1 MGRVKE
7 LWQEQREHEF
17 NMMLDE
23 GCARAPYHSAKP
35 PYANRIDSIQ
45 PIISKTET
53 INTGEE
59 ILTIDTVT
67 GEIIVTGDAH
77 DIEKIKT
84 TKIKALSILKP
95 SDFCSINGT
104 WEAKR
109 DGLIKILSSLP
120 ISYQWEIKTSELTT
134 THAKT
139 HGILTVQVGS
149 ITRQSDGIGLC
160 EPQEMRGNKTMH
172 IMSATSE
179 TRALK
184 RAIETLFGGLINYYV
199 IHHLEAA

>member
-1 MGRVKE
+1 MGRMKE
-7 LWQEQREHEF
+7 LWAQQQEEEF
-17 NMMLDE
+17 NTMLREDSSSS
-23 GCARAPYHSAKP
+23 PYHSAKP
-35 PYANRIDSIQ
+35 NYANRISAVPPVIV
-45 PIISKTET
+45 KTAS

-59 ILTIDTVT
+59 ILTIDTTT
-67 GEIIVTGDAH
+67 GEIIVTGDPQ

-95 SDFCSINGT
+95 SDFCLINRT

-120 ISYQWEIKTSELTT
+120 ISYRWEIKSSELTT

-139 HGILTVQVGS
+139 HGILIVQVGS

>member
-1 MGRVKE
+1 MGRMKE
-7 LWQEQREHEF
+7 LWAQQREDEF

-23 GCARAPYHSAKP
+23 ECAPAPYHSAKP
-35 PYANRIDSIQ
+35 NYANRISAVQ
-45 PIISKTET
+45 PTIARTAA

-59 ILTIDTVT
+59 ILTIDTNT
-67 GEIIVTGDAH
+67 GEIIVTGDPH
-77 DIEKIKT
+77 DIEKIRT
-84 TKIKALSILKP
+84 SKIKALSISKP
-95 SDFCSINGT
+95 SDFCQINGT

-172 IMSATSE
+172 IMMATSE

-199 IHHLEAA
+199 IHHLEVA

>member
-7 LWQEQREHEF
+7 LWQDQRESEF
-17 NMMLDE
+17 NTMLNE
-23 GCARAPYHSAKP
+23 GCAPAPYHSAKP
-35 PYANRIDSIQ
+35 AYANRTDTVQ
-45 PIISKTET
+45 PVIAKTAS

-59 ILTIDTVT
+59 ILTIDTDT
-67 GEIIVTGDAH
+67 GEIIVTGDPQ

-84 TKIKALSILKP
+84 SKIKALSILKP
-95 SDFCSINGT
+95 SDFCLINGT

-120 ISYQWEIKTSELTT
+120 ISYQWEIKSSELTT

-160 EPQEMRGNKTMH
+160 EPQEMRGSKTMH
-172 IMSATSE
+172 IMAATSE

-199 IHHLEAA
+199 IHHLEVA

>member
-1 MGRVKE
+1 MGRMKD
-7 LWQEQREHEF
+7 LWMQQQEEEF
-17 NMMLDE
+17 NTMLQE
-23 GCARAPYHSAKP
+23 GCAPAPYHSAKP
-35 PYANRIDSIQ
+35 AYANRTDAAQ
-45 PIISKTET
+45 PIRATAPID
-53 INTGEE
+53 TGEE
-59 ILTIDTVT
+59 ILTIDTTT
-67 GEIIVTGDAH
+67 GEIIVTGDPQ

-120 ISYQWEIKTSELTT
+120 ISYQWEIKSSELTT

-199 IHHLEAA
+199 VHHLEAA

>member
-1 MGRVKE
+1 MGRMKE
-7 LWQEQREHEF
+7 LWAQQQEDEF

-23 GCARAPYHSAKP
+23 GCAPAPYHSAKP
-35 PYANRIDSIQ
+35 NYANRISAVQ
-45 PIISKTET
+45 PTIVKTAA

-59 ILTIDTVT
+59 ILTIDTNT
-67 GEIIVTGDAH
+67 GEIIVTGDPQ

-95 SDFCSINGT
+95 SDFCLINGT

-120 ISYQWEIKTSELTT
+120 ISYQWEIKSSELTT

-160 EPQEMRGNKTMH
+160 EPQEMRGNKTKH
-172 IMSATSE
+172 IMMATSE

-199 IHHLEAA
+199 IHHLEVA

>member
-1 MGRVKE
+1 MGRVKA
-7 LWQEQREHEF
+7 LWQEQRD
-17 NMMLDE
+17 NKCLTDLTQDT
-23 GCARAPYHSAKP
+23 KP
-35 PYANRIDSIQ
+35 QYANRIDASP
-45 PIISKTET
+45 PIRSNTT
-53 INTGEE
+53 IDTGEE
-59 ILTIDTVT
+59 VLTIDTTT
-67 GEIIVTGDAH
+67 GEIIVTGDPH
-77 DIEKIKT
+77 DVEKIRT
-84 TKIKALSILKP
+84 SKIKALNILKP

-120 ISYQWEIKTSELTT
+120 ISYQWEIKSSDLTT
-134 THAKT
+134 SHAKT

-149 ITRQSDGIGLC
+149 ITRQSDGIGFC
-160 EPQEMRGNKTMH
+160 EPQEMRGNKTKH
-172 IMSATSE
+172 IMAATSE

>member
-1 MGRVKE
+1 MGRMNE
-7 LWQEQREHEF
+7 LWMQQQEEEF
-17 NMMLDE
+17 NTMLQEDQSPS
-23 GCARAPYHSAKP
+23 PYHSAKP
-35 PYANRIDSIQ
+35 NYVNRISARSPLIA
-45 PIISKTET
+45 KTAS

-59 ILTIDTVT
+59 ILTIDTNT
-67 GEIIVTGDAH
+67 GMIFVTGDPQ
-77 DIEKIKT
+77 DVEKIRT
-84 TKIKALSILKP
+84 SKIKALSILTP
-95 SDFCSINGT
+95 SDFCLINGT
-104 WEAKR
+104 YEARR

-120 ISYQWEIKTSELTT
+120 ISYQWEIKSSELTS

-139 HGILTVQVGS
+139 HGVLTVQVGS

-172 IMSATSE
+172 IMAATSE

>member
-1 MGRVKE
+1 MKQ
-7 LWQEQREHEF
+7 QEDKF
-17 NMMLDE
+17 NRMLE
-23 GCARAPYHSAKP
+23 EERATAPYYTAKRA
-35 PYANRIDSIQ
+35 YANRIDAVQ
-45 PIISKTET
+45 PVIAKTAT
-53 INTGEE
+53 VNTGEE
-59 ILTIDTVT
+59 ILTIDTTT
-67 GEIIVTGDAH
+67 GEIIVTGDPQ
-77 DIEKIKT
+77 DVEKIKT
-84 TKIKALSILKP
+84 TKIKALSVLSP
-95 SDFCSINGT
+95 NDFCLINGV

-149 ITRQSDGIGLC
+149 ITRQSDSIGLC

-172 IMSATSE
+172 IMMATSE

-184 RAIETLFGGLINYYV
+184 RAIETLFGSVINYYV
-199 IHHLEAA
+199 VNYLQQAA

>member
-35 PYANRIDSIQ
+35 AYANRIDMVQ
-45 PIISKTET
+45 PIISKTAT

-59 ILTIDTVT
+59 ILTIDTDT
-67 GEIIVTGDAH
+67 GEIIVTGDPK
-77 DIEKIKT
+77 DIEKIRT
-84 TKIKALSILKP
+84 SKIKALNILKP
-95 SDFCSINGT
+95 SDFCLINGT
-104 WEAKR
+104 YEARR

-139 HGILTVQVGS
+139 HGILTVQVGT
-149 ITRQSDGIGLC
+149 ITRQSDGLGIC
-160 EPQEMRGNKTMH
+160 EPQEMRDNKTKH
-172 IMSATSE
+172 IMMATSE

>member
-1 MGRVKE
+1 M
-7 LWQEQREHEF
+7 WQEQREHEF

-23 GCARAPYHSAKP
+23 GCAPAPYHSAKP
-35 PYANRIDSIQ
+35 AYANRIDMVQ
-45 PIISKTET
+45 PIISKTAT

-59 ILTIDTVT
+59 ILTIDTDT
-67 GEIIVTGDAH
+67 GEIIVTGDPK
-77 DIEKIKT
+77 DIEKIRT
-84 TKIKALSILKP
+84 SKIKALNILKP
-95 SDFCSINGT
+95 SDFCLINGT
-104 WEAKR
+104 YEARR

-139 HGILTVQVGS
+139 HGILTVQVGT

-172 IMSATSE
+172 IMAATSE